1 MDVKLLKELLNLD
14 KTVHYQKNLK
24 QQLNP
29 SDKMQVK
36 PKKIKISKIQETDDI
51 SSNLMKTIIDAH
63 EPVDVDLQS
72 ISDYDS
78 STSSSYDSFY
88 DLN

>member
-14 KTVHYQKNLK
+14 KTVHYQKK
-24 QQLNP
+24 
-29 SDKMQVK
+29 SDKMQV
-36 PKKIKISKIQETDDI
+36 PKKIKNSKIQETDNI
-51 SSNLMKTIIDAH
+51 SSILMKTIIDAH

>member
-14 KTVHYQKNLK
+14 KTVQK
-24 QQLNP
+24 
-29 SDKMQVK
+29 SDKMQV
-36 PKKIKISKIQETDDI
+36 PKKIEISKIQETDDI

>member
-1 MDVKLLKELLNLD
+1 MPIL
-14 KTVHYQKNLK
+14 QK
-24 QQLNP
+24 
-29 SDKMQVK
+29 
-36 PKKIKISKIQETDDI
+36 IEISKIQETDDI

>member
-14 KTVHYQKNLK
+14 KTVQK
-24 QQLNP
+24 
-29 SDKMQVK
+29 SDKMQV
-36 PKKIKISKIQETDDI
+36 PKKIEISKIQETDDI
-51 SSNLMKTIIDAH
+51 SSNLIKTIIDAH

>member
-29 SDKMQVK
+29 
-36 PKKIKISKIQETDDI
+36 KKIKMTKIQETDDI
-51 SSNLMKTIIDAH
+51 SSNLMKTIVDAH

-72 ISDYDS
+72 ISDDNDS